1 VEPFLDGCRVGAVRG
16 TTWHGALENDEFRR
30 ALLSEVAREAGR
42 DGFVPAPDT
51 SFAALREAR
60 LDRLAAAVEAHLDTG
75 AIARLIE
82 SGATPGLPFVPPGA
96 P

>member
-1 VEPFLDGCRVGAVRG
+1 MISTVRG

-30 ALLSEVAREAGR
+30 ALLREVAREAGR
-42 DGFVPAPDT
+42 DGFVPAADT

-60 LDRLAAAVEAHLDTG
+60 LDRLADLVEAHLDTD
-75 AIARLIE
+75 AIVRLVE